1 MTYTCIHCG
10 NQIPREEIDDSK
22 PIAGG
27 CCECDS
33 CLQQIEFFQEE
44 LDMAVKE
51 NHLENS
57 FREFNIMFAVIDKL
71 IEEGKINRSEKDIED
86 AIELLFKTNP
96 SLRSHYRKIE
106 NLIMRNAIKDY
117 KQSKLPV

>member
-1 MTYTCIHCG
+1 
-10 NQIPREEIDDSK
+10 
-22 PIAGG
+22 
-27 CCECDS
+27 
-33 CLQQIEFFQEE
+33 
-44 LDMAVKE
+44 
-51 NHLENS
+51 
-57 FREFNIMFAVIDKL
+57 MFAVIDKL